1 MTKKFTKEDWI
12 FGLEMYSFRVVAMEM
27 DNFEVWVS
35 HTVEITETYSHTFLT
50 ILRGAKFLLQSWF
63 HEIVLTRRRVNFSF
77 FHTVCTVHFV
87 VVVIIDWQ
95 WLPPLFAYTSNT
107 SHFTNVVYHGTV
119 QVFFTIKGP
128 WQCPVRTVFET

>member
-50 ILRGAKFLLQSWF
+50 KITWYNILLQSWF
-63 HEIVLTRRRVNFSF
+63 HEIVFKESKFLVFP
-77 FHTVCTVHFV
+77 HC
-87 VVVIIDWQ
+87 
-95 WLPPLFAYTSNT
+95 
-107 SHFTNVVYHGTV
+107 VYLLGFIFNIQPSKH
-119 QVFFTIKGP
+119 
-128 WQCPVRTVFET
+128 